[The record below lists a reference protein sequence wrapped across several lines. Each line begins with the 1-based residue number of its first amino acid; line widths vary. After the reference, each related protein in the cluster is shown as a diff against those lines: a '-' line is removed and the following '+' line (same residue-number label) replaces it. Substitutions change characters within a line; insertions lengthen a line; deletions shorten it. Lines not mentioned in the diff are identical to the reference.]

1 MFVRIDEEPDT
12 EIEGYSF
19 LNLDGDEQLVIYN
32 RLSMYP
38 TVTIRNVYTTTCGIF
53 IEDIPKLIKA
63 LEAIMKL
70 DKEKSI

>member
-19 LNLDGDEQLVIYN
+19 LNLDGGEELVIYN
-32 RLSMYP
+32 GLGMYP
-38 TVTIRNVYTTTCGIF
+38 TVTIRHVYTPTCEIF

-63 LEAIMKL
+63 LEAVMKL

>member
-1 MFVRIDEEPDT
+1 MFVRIDSPPDT

-19 LNLDGDEQLVIYN
+19 LNLDEEEEVVRYKYDENYSTFVIKAAY
-32 RLSMYP
+32 RSECEMF
-38 TVTIRNVYTTTCGIF
+38 V
-53 IEDIPKLIKA
+53 EDIPKLIKA

>member
-19 LNLDGDEQLVIYN
+19 LNLDGEEELVIYN
-32 RLSMYP
+32 GLSMYP
-38 TVTIRNVYTTTCGIF
+38 TVTIRQVYTLTCEIF

-63 LEAIMKL
+63 LEAVMKL